1 MSEVGVWFNLE
12 TPEGFS
18 PALYSDAIVNELITN
33 SGFDFTEVEIRFRR
47 AGDSAG
53 IDPYQEVRW
62 RPTVQTTWKRWLD
75 QHPDTTLLKKSR
87 EVRGS
92 QYSAYFE
99 DPEKMGLFRSRRLV
113 KTLPP
118 KSKIHGIRIGLHA
131 LAVPDDSLDAGE
143 SAETTLGDDRLRIA
157 RSPDGGVRAHLL
169 DAEGLVTEE
178 LPVTVAFWFAW
189 ITFYPNTTVWSGQ

>member
-1 MSEVGVWFNLE
+1 MVHARKVGDKELTFIVSGRLWRDSLVMQDEETGTYWSQVTGEAMSGALE
-12 TPEGFS
+12 GTK
-18 PALYSDAIVNELITN
+18 LTMM
-33 SGFDFTEVEIRFRR
+33 
-47 AGDSAG
+47 
-53 IDPYQEVRW
+53 
-62 RPTVQTTWKRWLD
+62 PTVQTTWKRWLE

-131 LAVPDDSLDAGE
+131 LAVPDDGLDVGQ
-143 SAETTLGDDRLRIA
+143 SAETTLGDDRLRIV
-157 RSPDGGVRAHLL
+157 RSPDGGVRAHRL
-169 DAEGLVTEE
+169 DAEGLVVEE

>member
-1 MSEVGVWFNLE
+1 VVHARKVGERELTFIVSGRLWRDSLVMQDEE
-12 TPEGFS
+12 TGTYWSQVTGE
-18 PALYSDAIVNELITN
+18 AM
-33 SGFDFTEVEIRFRR
+33 
-47 AGDSAG
+47 AGPLKG
-53 IDPYQEVRW
+53 TKLTML
-62 RPTVQTTWKRWLD
+62 PTVQTSWKQWLE
-75 QHPDTTLLKKSR
+75 QHPDTTLLTKSR

-131 LAVPDDSLDAGE
+131 LAVPDDSLEAGA
-143 SAETTLGDDRLRIA
+143 SADTTLGDERLRIT
-157 RSPDGGVRAHLL
+157 RSPDGGVRAHRL
-169 DAEGLVTEE
+169 DAEGVAAEE

-189 ITFYPNTTVWSGQ
+189 ITFYPNTTVWSAQ

>member
-1 MSEVGVWFNLE
+1 VVHARKVGDRELTFRVSGRLWRDSLVMQDEETGTYWSQVTGEAMAGALE
-12 TPEGFS
+12 GTK
-18 PALYSDAIVNELITN
+18 LTML
-33 SGFDFTEVEIRFRR
+33 
-47 AGDSAG
+47 
-53 IDPYQEVRW
+53 
-62 RPTVQTTWKRWLD
+62 PTVQTTWKRWIE

-113 KTLPP
+113 KALPP
-118 KSKIHGIRIGLHA
+118 KSLIHGIRSGLHA
-131 LAVPDDSLDAGE
+131 LAVPDDSLQAGE
-143 SAETTLGDDRLRIA
+143 SADTTLGDERVRVT
-157 RSPDGGVRAHLL
+157 RSPDGGVRAHRL
-169 DAEGLVTEE
+169 DAEGMVAEE